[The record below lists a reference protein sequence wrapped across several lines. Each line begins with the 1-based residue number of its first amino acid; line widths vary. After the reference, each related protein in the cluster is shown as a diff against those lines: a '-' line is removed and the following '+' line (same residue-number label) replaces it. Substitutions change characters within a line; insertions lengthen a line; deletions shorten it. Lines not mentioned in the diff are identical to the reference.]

1 MITSLPFITN
11 STLPVRRDRL
21 NPHRLA
27 CWRAWLPDPAIGEA
41 LGPSTLYQPT
51 VTTSSSVVIFVQ
63 VPYIR
68 QHTQRKTRQRH
79 CPQDYSMGGVHP
91 TSPHCPGGISAEAG
105 LRMWEGLS
113 EEKAE
118 QGSRKEVLGG
128 NGPQG
133 SSTTSLETQTRDKA
147 LLGKRGTQWMC
158 SKAPEFVRDRTG
170 PPNTGKCFRQFLS
183 LHYQ

>member
-41 LGPSTLYQPT
+41 LGPSTLYQPCHHQLFSCYFCPGAMYQAT
-51 VTTSSSVVIFVQ
+51 HTTQNTTEALPS
-63 VPYIR
+63 R
-68 QHTQRKTRQRH
+68 LQHA
-79 CPQDYSMGGVHP
+79 GGHP
-91 TSPHCPGGISAEAG
+91 TSPHCPGGISAEVG